1 MTQDLLEVF
10 RSMDFSDKDEGITL
24 NDRVLIIDGMN
35 TFIRSLAAIPTMDEI
50 GNHIGG
56 VSGFLKSVGYV
67 IRKFKPSRV
76 YVIFDGKG
84 GSKRRREIYP
94 DYKSGR
100 KPLTR
105 LNRTYDMTTEQ
116 DEQDLMRYELVIVAK
131 ALMKLPITTITLD
144 HVEADDIIS
153 YIAQHTV
160 ENGGESIIYS
170 TDKDFLQLVGDGIK
184 VWNPVRKKTYIP
196 ETVLEDYSIH
206 PNNFLLYRALTGDT
220 SDNLPGIKGLGMK
233 TLLKFM
239 PGFATEQYLTL
250 GDVMTTAKNP
260 KRKLKVTSKI
270 VDEQESIKRNIKLMS
285 LRSVMIS
292 DNNKMKILNKINR
305 PQLSLHK
312 YDLTKLLMET
322 NILPAMQNYDSWVV
336 STFNSLTRFDG

>member
-10 RSMDFSDKDEGITL
+10 QSMDFSDKDEGIAL

-35 TFIRSLAAIPTMDEI
+35 TFIRSFAAIPTMDEN

-56 VSGFLKSVGYV
+56 VTGFLKSVGYV
-67 IRKFKPSRV
+67 TRKFKPSRV

-84 GSKRRREIYP
+84 GSKRRRDIYP
-94 DYKSGR
+94 DYKLGR

-105 LNRTYDMTTEQ
+105 LNRTYDMTTEK

-153 YIAQHTV
+153 YIAQHV
-160 ENGGESIIYS
+160 GENGGESIIYS

-196 ETVLEDYSIH
+196 EIVVEDYEVH

-233 TLLKFM
+233 TLLKIVPEFV
-239 PGFATEQYLTL
+239 TEQPLTFD
-250 GDVMTTAKNP
+250 DVIDAAENS
-260 KRKLKVTSKI
+260 KLKVASRI

-312 YDLTKLLMET
+312 YDLTKLLIET

-336 STFNSLTRFDG
+336 STFNPLTRFDG

>member
-10 RSMDFSDKDEGITL
+10 QSMDFSDKDEGIAL

-35 TFIRSLAAIPTMDEI
+35 TFIRSFAAIPTMDEN

-56 VSGFLKSVGYV
+56 VTGFLKSVGYV
-67 IRKFKPSRV
+67 TRKFKPSRV

-84 GSKRRREIYP
+84 GSKRRRDIYP
-94 DYKSGR
+94 DYKLGR

-105 LNRTYDMTTEQ
+105 LNRTYDMTTEK

-144 HVEADDIIS
+144 HVEADDIMS
-153 YIAQHTV
+153 YVAQHVV

-196 ETVLEDYSIH
+196 EIVVEDYEIH

-233 TLLKFM
+233 TLLKIVPEFV
-239 PGFATEQYLTL
+239 TEQHLTFD
-250 GDVMTTAKNP
+250 DVIDAAENS
-260 KRKLKVTSKI
+260 KLKVASRI
-270 VDEQESIKRNIKLMS
+270 IDEQESIKLNIKLMS

-312 YDLTKLLMET
+312 YDLTKLLIET

>member
-1 MTQDLLEVF
+1 MTQDLLDVF
-10 RSMDFSDKDEGITL
+10 QSMDFSNKDDGITL

-35 TFIRSLAAIPTMDEI
+35 TFIRSFAAIPTMDEN

-56 VSGFLKSVGYV
+56 VTGFLKSVGYV

-196 ETVLEDYSIH
+196 ETVLEDYTIH

-239 PGFATEQYLTL
+239 PGFATEEKLNL
-250 GDVMTTAKNP
+250 DDVITVAESSKS
-260 KRKLKVTSKI
+260 KVILKI
-270 VDEQESIKRNIKLMS
+270 VDQKENIQRNLILMS
-285 LRSVMIS
+285 LLSVMMS
-292 DNNKMKILNKINR
+292 DNNKLKVLNKINK
-305 PQLSLHK
+305 PQLFLKK
-312 YDLTKLLMET
+312 YDLTKLLIET
-322 NILPAMQNYDSWVV
+322 NILPSMQNYDSWVV

>member
-10 RSMDFSDKDEGITL
+10 QSMDFSDKDEGIAL

-35 TFIRSLAAIPTMDEI
+35 TFIRSFAAIPTMDEN

-56 VSGFLKSVGYV
+56 VTGFLKSVGYV
-67 IRKFKPSRV
+67 TRKFKPSRV

-84 GSKRRREIYP
+84 GSKRRRDIYP
-94 DYKSGR
+94 DYKLGR

-105 LNRTYDMTTEQ
+105 LNRTYDMTTEK

-153 YIAQHTV
+153 YIAQHVV

-196 ETVLEDYSIH
+196 EIVVEDYEIH

-233 TLLKFM
+233 TLLKIVPEFV
-239 PGFATEQYLTL
+239 TEQHLTFD
-250 GDVMTTAKNP
+250 DVIDAAENS
-260 KRKLKVTSKI
+260 KLKVASRI

-312 YDLTKLLMET
+312 YDLTKLLIET

-336 STFNSLTRFDG
+336 STFNPLTRFDG

>member
-10 RSMDFSDKDEGITL
+10 QSMDFSNKDEGIAL

-35 TFIRSLAAIPTMDEI
+35 TFIRSFAAIPTMDEN

-56 VSGFLKSVGYV
+56 VTGFLKSVGYV
-67 IRKFKPSRV
+67 TRKFKPSRV

-84 GSKRRREIYP
+84 GSKRRRDIYP
-94 DYKSGR
+94 DYKLGR

-105 LNRTYDMTTEQ
+105 LNRTYDMTTEK

-144 HVEADDIIS
+144 HVEADDIMS
-153 YIAQHTV
+153 YVAQHVV

-196 ETVLEDYSIH
+196 EIVVEDYEIH

-233 TLLKFM
+233 TLLKIVPEFV
-239 PGFATEQYLTL
+239 TEQHLTFD
-250 GDVMTTAKNP
+250 DVIDAAENS
-260 KRKLKVTSKI
+260 KLKVASRI
-270 VDEQESIKRNIKLMS
+270 IDEQESIKLNIKLMS

-312 YDLTKLLMET
+312 YDLTKLLIET

-336 STFNSLTRFDG
+336 STFNPLTRFDG

>member
-10 RSMDFSDKDEGITL
+10 QSMDFSKDEGIAL

-35 TFIRSLAAIPTMDEI
+35 TFIRSFAAIPTMDEN

-56 VSGFLKSVGYV
+56 VTGFLKSIGYV
-67 IRKFKPSRV
+67 TRKFKPSRV

-84 GSKRRREIYP
+84 GSKRRRDIYP
-94 DYKSGR
+94 DYKLGR

-105 LNRTYDMTTEQ
+105 LNRTYDMTTEK

-153 YIAQHTV
+153 YIAQHV
-160 ENGGESIIYS
+160 GENGGESIIYS

-196 ETVLEDYSIH
+196 EIVVEDYEIH

-233 TLLKFM
+233 TLLKIVPEFV
-239 PGFATEQYLTL
+239 TEQHLTFD
-250 GDVMTTAKNP
+250 DVIDAAQNS
-260 KRKLKVTSKI
+260 KLKVASRI
-270 VDEQESIKRNIKLMS
+270 IDEQESIKLNIKLMS

-312 YDLTKLLMET
+312 YDLTKLLIET

>member
-10 RSMDFSDKDEGITL
+10 QSMDFSDKDAGIAL

-35 TFIRSLAAIPTMDEI
+35 TFIRSFAAIPTMDEN

-56 VSGFLKSVGYV
+56 VTGFLKSVGYV
-67 IRKFKPSRV
+67 TRKFKPSRV

-84 GSKRRREIYP
+84 GSKRRRDIYP
-94 DYKSGR
+94 DYKLGR

-105 LNRTYDMTTEQ
+105 LNRTYDMTTEK

-153 YIAQHTV
+153 YIAQHV
-160 ENGGESIIYS
+160 GENGGESIIYS

-196 ETVLEDYSIH
+196 EIVVEDYEIH

-233 TLLKFM
+233 TLLKIVPEFV
-239 PGFATEQYLTL
+239 TEQPLTFD
-250 GDVMTTAKNP
+250 DVIDAAENS
-260 KRKLKVTSKI
+260 KLKVASRI

-312 YDLTKLLMET
+312 YDLTKLLIET

-336 STFNSLTRFDG
+336 STFNPLTRFDG

>member
-1 MTQDLLEVF
+1 MTQDLLKVF
-10 RSMDFSDKDEGITL
+10 QSMDFSDKDEGIAL

-35 TFIRSLAAIPTMDEI
+35 TFIRSFAAIPTMDEN

-56 VSGFLKSVGYV
+56 VTGFLKSVGYV
-67 IRKFKPSRV
+67 TRKFKPSRV

-84 GSKRRREIYP
+84 GSKRRRDIYP
-94 DYKSGR
+94 DYKLGR

-105 LNRTYDMTTEQ
+105 LNRTYDMTTEK

-153 YIAQHTV
+153 YIAQHVV

-170 TDKDFLQLVGDGIK
+170 TDKDFLQLVGDDIK

-196 ETVLEDYSIH
+196 EIVVEDYEVH

-233 TLLKFM
+233 TLLKIVPEFV
-239 PGFATEQYLTL
+239 TEQHLTFD
-250 GDVMTTAKNP
+250 DVIDAAENS
-260 KRKLKVTSKI
+260 KLKVASRI
-270 VDEQESIKRNIKLMS
+270 IDEQESIKRNIKLMS

-312 YDLTKLLMET
+312 YDLTKLLIET

-336 STFNSLTRFDG
+336 STFNPLTRFDG

>member
-35 TFIRSLAAIPTMDEI
+35 TFIRSFAAIPTMDEN

-56 VSGFLKSVGYV
+56 VTGFLKSVGYV
-67 IRKFKPSRV
+67 TRKFKPSRV

-94 DYKSGR
+94 DYKAGR

-116 DEQDLMRYELVIVAK
+116 DEQDLMRYQLVIVAK

-153 YIAQHTV
+153 YIAQHVV
-160 ENGGESIIYS
+160 EGGGESIIYS

-196 ETVLEDYSIH
+196 ETVLEDYTIH

-220 SDNLPGIKGLGMK
+220 SDNLPGIKGLGIK

-239 PGFATEQYLTL
+239 PGFVTEEKLDL
-250 GDVMTTAKNP
+250 DDVITIAESSKS
-260 KRKLKVTSKI
+260 KVMLKI
-270 VDEQESIKRNIKLMS
+270 VDQKETIQRNLILMS
-285 LRSVMIS
+285 LLSVMIS
-292 DNNKMKILNKINR
+292 DNNKMKILNKINS

-312 YDLTKLLMET
+312 YGLTKLLIET
-322 NILPAMQNYDSWVV
+322 NILPSMQNYDSWVV

>member
-10 RSMDFSDKDEGITL
+10 QSMDFSNKDEGITL

-35 TFIRSLAAIPTMDEI
+35 TFIRSFAAIPTMDEN

-56 VSGFLKSVGYV
+56 VTGFLKSVGYV

-84 GSKRRREIYP
+84 GSKRRRDIYP

-144 HVEADDIIS
+144 YVEADDIIS
-153 YIAQHTV
+153 YIAQHVV

-196 ETVLEDYSIH
+196 EVVLEDYSIH
-206 PNNFLLYRALTGDT
+206 PNNFLLYRALTGDI

-239 PGFATEQYLTL
+239 PGFATEEKLDL
-250 GDVMTTAKNP
+250 DDVITVAESSKS
-260 KRKLKVTSKI
+260 KVILKI
-270 VDEQESIKRNIKLMS
+270 VDQKENIQRNLILMS
-285 LRSVMIS
+285 LLSVMMS
-292 DNNKMKILNKINR
+292 DNNKLKVLNKINK
-305 PQLSLHK
+305 PQLFLKK
-312 YDLTKLLMET
+312 YDLTKLLIET
-322 NILPAMQNYDSWVV
+322 NILPSMQNYDSWVV

>member
-35 TFIRSLAAIPTMDEI
+35 TFIRSFAAIPTMDEN

-56 VSGFLKSVGYV
+56 VTGFLKSVGYV
-67 IRKFKPSRV
+67 TRKFKPSRV

-94 DYKSGR
+94 DYKAGR

-116 DEQDLMRYELVIVAK
+116 DEQDLMRYQLVIVAK

-153 YIAQHTV
+153 YIAQHVV
-160 ENGGESIIYS
+160 EGGGESIIYS

-196 ETVLEDYSIH
+196 ETVLEDYTIH

-220 SDNLPGIKGLGMK
+220 SDNLPGIKGLGIK

-239 PGFATEQYLTL
+239 PGFVTEEKLDL
-250 GDVMTTAKNP
+250 DDVITIAESSKS
-260 KRKLKVTSKI
+260 KVMSKI
-270 VDEQESIKRNIKLMS
+270 VDQKEIIQRNLILMS
-285 LRSVMIS
+285 LLSVMIS
-292 DNNKMKILNKINR
+292 DNNKMKILNKINS

-312 YDLTKLLMET
+312 YGLTKLLIET
-322 NILPAMQNYDSWVV
+322 NILPSMQNYDSWVV

>member
-10 RSMDFSDKDEGITL
+10 QSMDFSEDEGIAL

-35 TFIRSLAAIPTMDEI
+35 TFIRSFAAIPTMDEN

-56 VSGFLKSVGYV
+56 VTGFLKSVGYV
-67 IRKFKPSRV
+67 TRKFKPSRV

-84 GSKRRREIYP
+84 GSKRRRDIYP
-94 DYKSGR
+94 DYKLGR

-105 LNRTYDMTTEQ
+105 LNRTYDMTTEK

-153 YIAQHTV
+153 YIAQHV
-160 ENGGESIIYS
+160 GENGGESIIYS
-170 TDKDFLQLVGDGIK
+170 TDKDFLQLVGDDIK

-196 ETVLEDYSIH
+196 EIVVEDYEIH

-233 TLLKFM
+233 TLLKIVPEFV
-239 PGFATEQYLTL
+239 TEQPLTFD
-250 GDVMTTAKNP
+250 DVIDAAENS
-260 KRKLKVTSKI
+260 KLKVASRI

-312 YDLTKLLMET
+312 YDLTKLLLET

-336 STFNSLTRFDG
+336 STFNPLTRFDG

>member
-10 RSMDFSDKDEGITL
+10 QSMDFSNKDDGITL

-35 TFIRSLAAIPTMDEI
+35 TFIRSFAAIPTMDEN

-56 VSGFLKSVGYV
+56 VTGFLKSVGYV

-153 YIAQHTV
+153 YIAQHVV

-196 ETVLEDYSIH
+196 ETVLEDYTIH

-220 SDNLPGIKGLGMK
+220 SDNLPGITGLGMK

-239 PGFATEQYLTL
+239 PGFVTEEKLTL
-250 GDVMTTAKNP
+250 DDVITVAESSKS
-260 KRKLKVTSKI
+260 KVILKI
-270 VDEQESIKRNIKLMS
+270 VDQKEDIQRNLILMS
-285 LRSVMIS
+285 LLSVMMS
-292 DNNKMKILNKINR
+292 DNNKLKVLNKINK
-305 PQLSLHK
+305 PQLFLKK
-312 YDLTKLLMET
+312 YDLTKLLIET
-322 NILPAMQNYDSWVV
+322 NILPSMQNYDSWVV

>member
-10 RSMDFSDKDEGITL
+10 QSMDFSKDEGIAL
-24 NDRVLIIDGMN
+24 NDRVLIIAGMN
-35 TFIRSLAAIPTMDEI
+35 TFIRSFAAIPTMDEN

-56 VSGFLKSVGYV
+56 VTGFLKSVGYV
-67 IRKFKPSRV
+67 TRKFKPSRV

-84 GSKRRREIYP
+84 GSKRRRDIYP
-94 DYKSGR
+94 DYKLGR

-105 LNRTYDMTTEQ
+105 LNRTYDMTTEK

-144 HVEADDIIS
+144 HVEADDIMS
-153 YIAQHTV
+153 YIAQHVV
-160 ENGGESIIYS
+160 EGGGESIIYS

-196 ETVLEDYSIH
+196 ETVLEDYTIH

-220 SDNLPGIKGLGMK
+220 SDNLPGIKGLGIK

-239 PGFATEQYLTL
+239 PGFVTEEKLTL
-250 GDVMTTAKNP
+250 DDVITIAESSKS
-260 KRKLKVTSKI
+260 KVMSKI
-270 VDEQESIKRNIKLMS
+270 VDQKEIIQRNLTLMS
-285 LRSVMIS
+285 LLSVMIS
-292 DNNKMKILNKINR
+292 DNNKMKILNKINS

-312 YDLTKLLMET
+312 YGLTKLLIET
-322 NILPAMQNYDSWVV
+322 NILPSMQNYDSWVV

>member
-1 MTQDLLEVF
+1 MTQDLLEAF
-10 RSMDFSDKDEGITL
+10 QSMDFSDKDEGIAL

-35 TFIRSLAAIPTMDEI
+35 TFIRSFAAIPTMDEN

-56 VSGFLKSVGYV
+56 VTGFLKSVGYV
-67 IRKFKPSRV
+67 TRKFKPSRV

-84 GSKRRREIYP
+84 GSKRRRDIYP
-94 DYKSGR
+94 DYKLGR

-105 LNRTYDMTTEQ
+105 LNRTYDMTTEK

-153 YIAQHTV
+153 YIAQHVV

-233 TLLKFM
+233 TLLKIVPEFV
-239 PGFATEQYLTL
+239 TEQHLTFD
-250 GDVMTTAKNP
+250 DVIDAAENS
-260 KRKLKVTSKI
+260 KLKVASRI
-270 VDEQESIKRNIKLMS
+270 IDEQESIKLNIKLMS

-312 YDLTKLLMET
+312 YDLTKLLIET

-336 STFNSLTRFDG
+336 STFNPLTRFDG

>member
-10 RSMDFSDKDEGITL
+10 QSMDFSNKDEGITL

-35 TFIRSLAAIPTMDEI
+35 TFIRSFAAIPTMDEN

-56 VSGFLKSVGYV
+56 VTGFLKSVGYV

-84 GSKRRREIYP
+84 GSKRRRDIYP

-144 HVEADDIIS
+144 YVEADDIIS
-153 YIAQHTV
+153 YIAQHVV

-196 ETVLEDYSIH
+196 ETVLEDYTIH
-206 PNNFLLYRALTGDT
+206 PNNFLLYRALTGDI

-239 PGFATEQYLTL
+239 PGFATEEKLDL
-250 GDVMTTAKNP
+250 DDVITVAESSKS
-260 KRKLKVTSKI
+260 KVILKI
-270 VDEQESIKRNIKLMS
+270 VDQKENIQRNLILMS
-285 LRSVMIS
+285 LLSVMMS
-292 DNNKMKILNKINR
+292 DNNKLKVLNKINK
-305 PQLSLHK
+305 PQLFLKK
-312 YDLTKLLMET
+312 YDLTKLLIET
-322 NILPAMQNYDSWVV
+322 NILPSMQNYDSWVV

>member
-10 RSMDFSDKDEGITL
+10 QSMDFSDKDEGIAL

-35 TFIRSLAAIPTMDEI
+35 TFIRSFAAIPTMDEN

-56 VSGFLKSVGYV
+56 VTGFLKSVGYV
-67 IRKFKPSRV
+67 TRKFKPSRV

-84 GSKRRREIYP
+84 GSKRRRDIYP
-94 DYKSGR
+94 DYKLGR

-105 LNRTYDMTTEQ
+105 LNRTYDMTTEK

-144 HVEADDIIS
+144 HVEADDIMS
-153 YIAQHTV
+153 YVAQHVV

-196 ETVLEDYSIH
+196 EIVVEDYEVH

-233 TLLKFM
+233 TLLKIVPEFV
-239 PGFATEQYLTL
+239 TEQHLTFD
-250 GDVMTTAKNP
+250 DVIDAAENS
-260 KRKLKVTSKI
+260 KLKVASRI

-312 YDLTKLLMET
+312 YDLTKLLLET

-336 STFNSLTRFDG
+336 STFNPLTRFDG

>member
-1 MTQDLLEVF
+1 
-10 RSMDFSDKDEGITL
+10 
-24 NDRVLIIDGMN
+24 
-35 TFIRSLAAIPTMDEI
+35 MDEN

-56 VSGFLKSVGYV
+56 VTGFLKSVGYV

-84 GSKRRREIYP
+84 GSKRRRDIYP

-144 HVEADDIIS
+144 YVEADDIIS
-153 YIAQHTV
+153 YIAQHVV

-196 ETVLEDYSIH
+196 ETVLEDYTIH
-206 PNNFLLYRALTGDT
+206 PNNFLLYRALTGDI

-239 PGFATEQYLTL
+239 PGFATEEKLDL
-250 GDVMTTAKNP
+250 DDVITVAESSKS
-260 KRKLKVTSKI
+260 KVILKI
-270 VDEQESIKRNIKLMS
+270 VDQKENIQRNLILMS
-285 LRSVMIS
+285 LLSVMMS
-292 DNNKMKILNKINR
+292 DNNKLKVLNKINK
-305 PQLSLHK
+305 PQLFLKK
-312 YDLTKLLMET
+312 YDLTKLLIET
-322 NILPAMQNYDSWVV
+322 NILPSMQNYDSWVV

>member
-10 RSMDFSDKDEGITL
+10 QSMDFSKDEGIAL

-35 TFIRSLAAIPTMDEI
+35 TFIRSFAAIPTMDEN

-56 VSGFLKSVGYV
+56 VTGFLKSVGYV
-67 IRKFKPSRV
+67 TRKFKPSRV

-84 GSKRRREIYP
+84 GSKRRRDIYP
-94 DYKSGR
+94 DYKLGR

-105 LNRTYDMTTEQ
+105 LNRTYDMTTEK

-153 YIAQHTV
+153 YIAQHVV

-196 ETVLEDYSIH
+196 EIVVEDYEIH

-233 TLLKFM
+233 TLLKIVPEFV
-239 PGFATEQYLTL
+239 TEQPLTFD
-250 GDVMTTAKNP
+250 DVIDAAENS
-260 KRKLKVTSKI
+260 KLKVASRI
-270 VDEQESIKRNIKLMS
+270 IDEQESIKLNIKLMS

-312 YDLTKLLMET
+312 YDLTKLLIET

-336 STFNSLTRFDG
+336 STFNPLTRFDG

>member
-10 RSMDFSDKDEGITL
+10 QSMDFSDKDEGIAL

-35 TFIRSLAAIPTMDEI
+35 TFIRSFAAIPTMDEN

-56 VSGFLKSVGYV
+56 VTGFLKSVGYV
-67 IRKFKPSRV
+67 TRKFKPSRV

-84 GSKRRREIYP
+84 GSKRRRDIYP
-94 DYKSGR
+94 DYKLGR

-105 LNRTYDMTTEQ
+105 LNRTYDMTTEK

-153 YIAQHTV
+153 YIAQHV
-160 ENGGESIIYS
+160 GENGGESIIYS

-196 ETVLEDYSIH
+196 EIVVEDYEIH

-233 TLLKFM
+233 TLLKIVPEFV
-239 PGFATEQYLTL
+239 TEQPLTFD
-250 GDVMTTAKNP
+250 DVIDAAENS
-260 KRKLKVTSKI
+260 KLKVASRI

-312 YDLTKLLMET
+312 YDLTKLLLET

-336 STFNSLTRFDG
+336 STFNPLTRFDG

>member
-10 RSMDFSDKDEGITL
+10 QSMDFSNKDDGITL

-35 TFIRSLAAIPTMDEI
+35 TFIRSFAAIPTMDEN

-56 VSGFLKSVGYV
+56 VTGFLKSVGYV

-153 YIAQHTV
+153 YIAQHAV

-196 ETVLEDYSIH
+196 ETVLEDYTIH

-239 PGFATEQYLTL
+239 PGFATEEKLNL
-250 GDVMTTAKNP
+250 DDVITVAESSKS
-260 KRKLKVTSKI
+260 KVILKI
-270 VDEQESIKRNIKLMS
+270 VDQKENIQRNLILMS
-285 LRSVMIS
+285 LLSVMMS
-292 DNNKMKILNKINR
+292 DNNKLKVLNKINK
-305 PQLSLHK
+305 PQLFLKK
-312 YDLTKLLMET
+312 YDLTKLLIET
-322 NILPAMQNYDSWVV
+322 NILPSMQNYDSWVV

>member
-10 RSMDFSDKDEGITL
+10 QSMDFSDKDEGIAL

-35 TFIRSLAAIPTMDEI
+35 TFIRSFAAIPTMDEN

-56 VSGFLKSVGYV
+56 VTGFLKSVGYV
-67 IRKFKPSRV
+67 TRKFKPSRV

-84 GSKRRREIYP
+84 GSKRRRDIYP
-94 DYKSGR
+94 DYKLGR

-105 LNRTYDMTTEQ
+105 LNRTYDMTTEK

-153 YIAQHTV
+153 YIAQHVV

-170 TDKDFLQLVGDGIK
+170 TDKDFLQLVGDDIK

-196 ETVLEDYSIH
+196 EIVVEDYEIH

-233 TLLKFM
+233 TLLKIVPEFV
-239 PGFATEQYLTL
+239 TEQPLTFD
-250 GDVMTTAKNP
+250 DVIDAAENS
-260 KRKLKVTSKI
+260 KLKVASRI

-312 YDLTKLLMET
+312 YDLTKLLLET

-336 STFNSLTRFDG
+336 STFNPLTRFDG

>member
-10 RSMDFSDKDEGITL
+10 QSMDFSNKDDGITL

-35 TFIRSLAAIPTMDEI
+35 TFIRSFAAIPTMDEN

-56 VSGFLKSVGYV
+56 VTGFLKSVGYV
-67 IRKFKPSRV
+67 TRKFKPSRV

-94 DYKSGR
+94 DYKAGR

-153 YIAQHTV
+153 YIAQHVV
-160 ENGGESIIYS
+160 EGGGESIIYS

-196 ETVLEDYSIH
+196 ETVLEDYTIH

-220 SDNLPGIKGLGMK
+220 SDNLPGIKGLGIK

-239 PGFATEQYLTL
+239 PGFVTEEKLDL
-250 GDVMTTAKNP
+250 DDVITIAESSKS
-260 KRKLKVTSKI
+260 KVMSKI
-270 VDEQESIKRNIKLMS
+270 VDQKETIQRNLILMS
-285 LRSVMIS
+285 LLSVMIS

-312 YDLTKLLMET
+312 YDLTKLLIET
-322 NILPAMQNYDSWVV
+322 NILPSMQNYDSWVV

>member
-10 RSMDFSDKDEGITL
+10 QSMDFSDKDEGIAL

-35 TFIRSLAAIPTMDEI
+35 TFIRSFAAIPTMDEN

-56 VSGFLKSVGYV
+56 VTGFLKSVGYV
-67 IRKFKPSRV
+67 TRKFKPSRV

-84 GSKRRREIYP
+84 GSKRRRDIYP
-94 DYKSGR
+94 DYKLGR

-105 LNRTYDMTTEQ
+105 LNRTYDMTTEK

-144 HVEADDIIS
+144 HVEADDIMS
-153 YIAQHTV
+153 YVAQHVV

-196 ETVLEDYSIH
+196 EIVVEDYEIH

-233 TLLKFM
+233 TLLKIVPEFV
-239 PGFATEQYLTL
+239 TEQHLTFD
-250 GDVMTTAKNP
+250 DVIDAAENS
-260 KRKLKVTSKI
+260 KLKVASRI
-270 VDEQESIKRNIKLMS
+270 IDEQESIKLNIKLMS

>member
-1 MTQDLLEVF
+1 M
-10 RSMDFSDKDEGITL
+10 
-24 NDRVLIIDGMN
+24 
-35 TFIRSLAAIPTMDEI
+35 
-50 GNHIGG
+50 
-56 VSGFLKSVGYV
+56 
-67 IRKFKPSRV
+67 

-84 GSKRRREIYP
+84 GSKRRRDIYP
-94 DYKSGR
+94 DYKLGR

-105 LNRTYDMTTEQ
+105 LNRTYDMTTEK

-153 YIAQHTV
+153 YIAQHVV

-170 TDKDFLQLVGDGIK
+170 TDKDFLQLVGDDIK

-196 ETVLEDYSIH
+196 EIVVEDYEIH

-220 SDNLPGIKGLGMK
+220 SENHPGIKWLGMK
-233 TLLKFM
+233 TLLKIVPEFV
-239 PGFATEQYLTL
+239 TEQPLTFD
-250 GDVMTTAKNP
+250 DVIDAAENS
-260 KRKLKVTSKI
+260 KLKVASRI

-312 YDLTKLLMET
+312 YDLTKLLLET

-336 STFNSLTRFDG
+336 STFNPLTRFDG

>member
-10 RSMDFSDKDEGITL
+10 QSMDFSNKDDGITL

-35 TFIRSLAAIPTMDEI
+35 TFIRSFAAIPTMDEN

-56 VSGFLKSVGYV
+56 VTGFLKSVGYV

-153 YIAQHTV
+153 YIAQHVV

-196 ETVLEDYSIH
+196 ETVLEDYTIH

-239 PGFATEQYLTL
+239 PGFATEEKLTL
-250 GDVMTTAKNP
+250 DDVITIAESSKS
-260 KRKLKVTSKI
+260 KVILKI
-270 VDEQESIKRNIKLMS
+270 VDQKENIQRNLILMS
-285 LRSVMIS
+285 LLSVMMS
-292 DNNKMKILNKINR
+292 DNNKLKVLNKINK
-305 PQLSLHK
+305 PQLFLKK
-312 YDLTKLLMET
+312 YDLTKLLIET
-322 NILPAMQNYDSWVV
+322 NILPSMQNYDSWVV

>member
-10 RSMDFSDKDEGITL
+10 QSMDFSDKDEGIAL

-35 TFIRSLAAIPTMDEI
+35 TFIRSFAAIPTMDEN

-56 VSGFLKSVGYV
+56 VTGFLKSVGYV
-67 IRKFKPSRV
+67 TRKFKPSRV

-84 GSKRRREIYP
+84 GSKRRRDIYP
-94 DYKSGR
+94 DYKLGR

-105 LNRTYDMTTEQ
+105 LNRTYDMTTEK

-153 YIAQHTV
+153 YIAQHVV

-170 TDKDFLQLVGDGIK
+170 TDKDFLQLVGDDIK

-196 ETVLEDYSIH
+196 EIVVEDYEIH

-233 TLLKFM
+233 TLLKIVPEFV
-239 PGFATEQYLTL
+239 TEQHLTFD
-250 GDVMTTAKNP
+250 DVIDAAENS
-260 KRKLKVTSKI
+260 KLKVASRI
-270 VDEQESIKRNIKLMS
+270 IDEQESIKLNIKLMS

>member
-10 RSMDFSDKDEGITL
+10 QSMDFSDKDEGIAL

-35 TFIRSLAAIPTMDEI
+35 TFIRSFAAIPTMDEN

-56 VSGFLKSVGYV
+56 VTGFLKSVGYV
-67 IRKFKPSRV
+67 TRKFKPSRV

-84 GSKRRREIYP
+84 GSKRRRDIYP
-94 DYKSGR
+94 DYKLGR

-105 LNRTYDMTTEQ
+105 LNRTYDMTTEK

-144 HVEADDIIS
+144 HVEADDIMS
-153 YIAQHTV
+153 YIAQHVV
-160 ENGGESIIYS
+160 EAGGESIIYS

-196 ETVLEDYSIH
+196 EIVVEDYEIH

-233 TLLKFM
+233 TLLKIVPEFV
-239 PGFATEQYLTL
+239 TEQHLTFD
-250 GDVMTTAKNP
+250 DVIDAAENS
-260 KRKLKVTSKI
+260 KLKVASRI
-270 VDEQESIKRNIKLMS
+270 IDEQEAIKLNIKLMS

-312 YDLTKLLMET
+312 YDLTKLLIET

-336 STFNSLTRFDG
+336 STFNPLTRFDG

>member
-10 RSMDFSDKDEGITL
+10 QSMDFSNKDEGIAL

-35 TFIRSLAAIPTMDEI
+35 TFIRSFAAIPTMDEN

-56 VSGFLKSVGYV
+56 VTGFLKSVGYV
-67 IRKFKPSRV
+67 TRKFKPSRV

-84 GSKRRREIYP
+84 GSKRRRDIYP
-94 DYKSGR
+94 DYKLGR

-105 LNRTYDMTTEQ
+105 LNRTYDMTTEK

-153 YIAQHTV
+153 YIAQHVV

-170 TDKDFLQLVGDGIK
+170 TDKDFLQLVGDDIK

-196 ETVLEDYSIH
+196 EIVVEDYEIH

-233 TLLKFM
+233 TLLKIVPEFV
-239 PGFATEQYLTL
+239 TEQHLTFD
-250 GDVMTTAKNP
+250 DVIDAAENS
-260 KRKLKVTSKI
+260 KLKVASRI
-270 VDEQESIKRNIKLMS
+270 IDEQESIKLNIKLMS

>member
-10 RSMDFSDKDEGITL
+10 QSMDFSNKDEGITL

-35 TFIRSLAAIPTMDEI
+35 TFIRSFAAIPTMDEN

-56 VSGFLKSVGYV
+56 VTGFLKSVGYV

-84 GSKRRREIYP
+84 GSKRRRDIYP

-144 HVEADDIIS
+144 YVEADDIIS
-153 YIAQHTV
+153 YIAQHVV

-196 ETVLEDYSIH
+196 ETVLEDYTIH

-239 PGFATEQYLTL
+239 PGFATEEKLDL
-250 GDVMTTAKNP
+250 DDVITIAESSKS
-260 KRKLKVTSKI
+260 KVILKI
-270 VDEQESIKRNIKLMS
+270 VDQKENIQRNLILMS
-285 LRSVMIS
+285 LLSVMMS
-292 DNNKMKILNKINR
+292 DNNKLKVLNKINK
-305 PQLSLHK
+305 PQLFLKK
-312 YDLTKLLMET
+312 YDLTKLLIET
-322 NILPAMQNYDSWVV
+322 NILPSMQNYDSWVV

>member
-10 RSMDFSDKDEGITL
+10 QSMDFSDKDEGITL

-35 TFIRSLAAIPTMDEI
+35 TFIRSFAAIPTMDEN

-56 VSGFLKSVGYV
+56 VTGFLKSIGYV
-67 IRKFKPSRV
+67 TRKFKPSRV

-84 GSKRRREIYP
+84 GSKRRRDIYP
-94 DYKSGR
+94 DYKLGR

-105 LNRTYDMTTEQ
+105 LNRTYDMTTEK

-153 YIAQHTV
+153 YIAQHVV

-170 TDKDFLQLVGDGIK
+170 TDKDFLQLVGDDIK

-196 ETVLEDYSIH
+196 EIVVEDYEIH

-233 TLLKFM
+233 TLLKIVPEFV
-239 PGFATEQYLTL
+239 TEQHLTFD
-250 GDVMTTAKNP
+250 DVIDAAENS
-260 KRKLKVTSKI
+260 KLKVASRI
-270 VDEQESIKRNIKLMS
+270 IDEQESIKLNIKLMS

-312 YDLTKLLMET
+312 YDLTKLLLET

-336 STFNSLTRFDG
+336 STFNPLTRFDG

>member
-10 RSMDFSDKDEGITL
+10 QSMDFSDKDAGIAL

-35 TFIRSLAAIPTMDEI
+35 TFIRSFAAIPTMDEN

-56 VSGFLKSVGYV
+56 VTGFLKSVGYV
-67 IRKFKPSRV
+67 TRKFKPSRV

-84 GSKRRREIYP
+84 GSKRRRDIYP
-94 DYKSGR
+94 DYKLGR

-105 LNRTYDMTTEQ
+105 LNRTYDMTTEK

-153 YIAQHTV
+153 YIAQHVV

-196 ETVLEDYSIH
+196 EIVVEDYEVH

-233 TLLKFM
+233 TLLKIVPEFV
-239 PGFATEQYLTL
+239 TEQPLTFD
-250 GDVMTTAKNP
+250 DVIDAAENS
-260 KRKLKVTSKI
+260 KLKVASRI

-312 YDLTKLLMET
+312 YDLTKLLLET

-336 STFNSLTRFDG
+336 STFNPLTRFDG

>member
-10 RSMDFSDKDEGITL
+10 QSMDFSKDEGIAL

-35 TFIRSLAAIPTMDEI
+35 TFIRSFAAIPTMDEN

-56 VSGFLKSVGYV
+56 VTGFLKSVGYV
-67 IRKFKPSRV
+67 TRKFKPSRV

-144 HVEADDIIS
+144 HVEADDIMS
-153 YIAQHTV
+153 YVAQHVV

-196 ETVLEDYSIH
+196 EIVVEDYEIH

-233 TLLKFM
+233 TLLKIVPEFV
-239 PGFATEQYLTL
+239 TEQHLTFD
-250 GDVMTTAKNP
+250 DVIDAAENS
-260 KRKLKVTSKI
+260 KLKVASRI
-270 VDEQESIKRNIKLMS
+270 IDEQESIKLNIKLMS

-312 YDLTKLLMET
+312 YDLTKLLIET

-336 STFNSLTRFDG
+336 STFNPLTRFDG

>member
-10 RSMDFSDKDEGITL
+10 QSMDFSDKDSGIAL

-35 TFIRSLAAIPTMDEI
+35 TFIRSFAAIPTMDEN

-56 VSGFLKSVGYV
+56 VTGFLKSVGYV
-67 IRKFKPSRV
+67 TRKFKPSRV

-84 GSKRRREIYP
+84 GSKRRRDIYP
-94 DYKSGR
+94 DYKLGR

-105 LNRTYDMTTEQ
+105 LNRTYDMTTEK

-153 YIAQHTV
+153 YIAQHV
-160 ENGGESIIYS
+160 GENGGESIIYS
-170 TDKDFLQLVGDGIK
+170 TDKDFLQLVGDDIK
-184 VWNPVRKKTYIP
+184 VWNPVRKKTYIQ
-196 ETVLEDYSIH
+196 EIVVEDYEIH

-233 TLLKFM
+233 TLLKIVPEFV
-239 PGFATEQYLTL
+239 TEQPLTFD
-250 GDVMTTAKNP
+250 DVIDAAENS
-260 KRKLKVTSKI
+260 KLKVASRI
-270 VDEQESIKRNIKLMS
+270 IDEQESIKLNIKLMS

-312 YDLTKLLMET
+312 YDLTKLLLET

-336 STFNSLTRFDG
+336 STFNPLTRFDG

>member
-10 RSMDFSDKDEGITL
+10 QSMDFSDKDSGIAL

-35 TFIRSLAAIPTMDEI
+35 TFIRSFAAIPTMDEN

-56 VSGFLKSVGYV
+56 VTGFLKSVGYV
-67 IRKFKPSRV
+67 TRKFKPSRV

-84 GSKRRREIYP
+84 GSKRRRDIYP
-94 DYKSGR
+94 DYKLGR

-105 LNRTYDMTTEQ
+105 LNRTYDMTTEK

-144 HVEADDIIS
+144 HVEADDIMS
-153 YIAQHTV
+153 YIAQHVV

-196 ETVLEDYSIH
+196 EIVVEDYEVH

-233 TLLKFM
+233 TLLKIVPEFV
-239 PGFATEQYLTL
+239 TEQHLTFD
-250 GDVMTTAKNP
+250 DVIDAAKNS
-260 KRKLKVTSKI
+260 KLKVASRI
-270 VDEQESIKRNIKLMS
+270 IDEQESIKLNIKLMS

-312 YDLTKLLMET
+312 YDLTKLLIET

-336 STFNSLTRFDG
+336 STFNPLTRFDG

>member
-10 RSMDFSDKDEGITL
+10 QSMDFSNKDDGITL

-35 TFIRSLAAIPTMDEI
+35 TFIRSFAAIPTMDEN

-56 VSGFLKSVGYV
+56 VTGFLKSVGYV

-84 GSKRRREIYP
+84 GSKRRRDIYP
-94 DYKSGR
+94 DYKLGR

-105 LNRTYDMTTEQ
+105 LNRTYDMATEQ

-144 HVEADDIIS
+144 YVEADDIIS
-153 YIAQHTV
+153 YVAQHVV

-196 ETVLEDYSIH
+196 ETVLEDYTIH

-239 PGFATEQYLTL
+239 PGFVTEEKLDL
-250 GDVMTTAKNP
+250 DDVITVAESSKS
-260 KRKLKVTSKI
+260 KVMSKI
-270 VDEQESIKRNIKLMS
+270 VDQKENIQRNLILMS
-285 LRSVMIS
+285 LLSVMMS
-292 DNNKMKILNKINR
+292 DNNKLKVLNKINK
-305 PQLSLHK
+305 PQLFLKK
-312 YDLTKLLMET
+312 YDLTKLLIET
-322 NILPAMQNYDSWVV
+322 NILPSMQNYDSWVV

>member
-1 MTQDLLEVF
+1 M
-10 RSMDFSDKDEGITL
+10 
-24 NDRVLIIDGMN
+24 
-35 TFIRSLAAIPTMDEI
+35 
-50 GNHIGG
+50 
-56 VSGFLKSVGYV
+56 
-67 IRKFKPSRV
+67 

-84 GSKRRREIYP
+84 GSKRRRDIYP
-94 DYKSGR
+94 DYKLGR

-105 LNRTYDMTTEQ
+105 LNRTYDMTTEK

-144 HVEADDIIS
+144 HVEADDIMS
-153 YIAQHTV
+153 YVAQHVV

-170 TDKDFLQLVGDGIK
+170 TDKDFLQLVGDDIK

-196 ETVLEDYSIH
+196 EIVVEDYEIH

-233 TLLKFM
+233 TLLKIVPEFV
-239 PGFATEQYLTL
+239 TEQHLTFD
-250 GDVMTTAKNP
+250 DVIDAAENS
-260 KRKLKVTSKI
+260 KLKVASRI
-270 VDEQESIKRNIKLMS
+270 IDEQESIKLNIKLMS

-312 YDLTKLLMET
+312 YDLTKLLIET

-336 STFNSLTRFDG
+336 STFNPLTRFDG

>member
-10 RSMDFSDKDEGITL
+10 QSMDFSNKDEGITL

-35 TFIRSLAAIPTMDEI
+35 TFIRSFAAIPTMDEN

-56 VSGFLKSVGYV
+56 VTGFLKSVGYV

-84 GSKRRREIYP
+84 GSKRRRDIYP

-144 HVEADDIIS
+144 YVEADDIIS
-153 YIAQHTV
+153 YIAQHVV

-196 ETVLEDYSIH
+196 ETVLEDYTIH

-239 PGFATEQYLTL
+239 PGFATEEKLDL
-250 GDVMTTAKNP
+250 DDVITVAESSKS
-260 KRKLKVTSKI
+260 KVILKI
-270 VDEQESIKRNIKLMS
+270 VDQKENIQRNLILMS
-285 LRSVMIS
+285 LLSVMMS
-292 DNNKMKILNKINR
+292 DNNKLKVLNKINK
-305 PQLSLHK
+305 PQLFLKK
-312 YDLTKLLMET
+312 YDLTKLLIET
-322 NILPAMQNYDSWVV
+322 NILPSMQNYDSWVV
-336 STFNSLTRFDG
+336 TTFNSLTRFDG